1 MTDIFK
7 TLEVKCPICGIVK
20 SINIPEAVFSQKKFG
35 SIKIQ
40 VPIKAVCPQHQ
51 FIVFV
56 DTKGNIIGYDKIDIQ
71 LMHIAQLDK
80 TEVSEKGNLRNLIKI
95 FGVYGILNLI
105 HAKIFNYPTYILN
118 DDDFEYNEESLN
130 SIWDNFLPEEYRG
143 NKTFFLLEKKT
154 LNKIKIKDSDAFI
167 MDTHQNIFQTPWTSK
182 LKFEED
188 IIKRAIE
195 IMDGEQQI
203 MLLRQDIINF
213 VKEVKY
219 TISVLK
225 DISEIYEDELI
236 EKISNDLQIKKINN
250 YRLNLIKEFIKRN
263 ISKSLASKIKS
274 RVGKFLSVL

>member
-7 TLEVKCPICGIVK
+7 TLEVECPICGIVK
-20 SINIPEAVFSQKKFG
+20 SINIPETIFSQKKFG

-56 DTKGNIIGYDKIDIQ
+56 DTKGNIRGYDKIDIQ
-71 LMHIAQLDK
+71 LMNITPLDK
-80 TEVSEKGNLRNLIKI
+80 TEAPGKANLRNLIKI

-105 HAKIFNYPTYILN
+105 HAKIFNYPVYFLN
-118 DDDFEYNEESLN
+118 DDDFDYSEDSLN
-130 SIWDNFLPEEYRG
+130 SIWDNILPEEYRG
-143 NKTFFLLEKKT
+143 NKTFFLLEKKS
-154 LNKIKIKDSDAFI
+154 LNKIKDRDAFI
-167 MDTHQNIFQTPWTSK
+167 MDTDQNIFQTPWTAK

-188 IIKRAIE
+188 IVKRAIE
-195 IMDGEQQI
+195 IMDGGQQV

-219 TISVLK
+219 TISVLNN
-225 DISEIYEDELI
+225 ISEIYEDELI
-236 EKISNDLQIKKINN
+236 EKISKDLKIKKINN

-263 ISKSLASKIKS
+263 ISKNLTSKIKS